1 VVSVREFVAHLPPD
15 KRELLAAPAR
25 LLPAKMRYGP
35 VYERMAREI
44 HKARTAPS
52 WAKNTVDERLA
63 ETFRTARKTPYYG
76 KGQHYDVLNRV
87 ATGDV
92 SPREALAQ
100 LPILTRE
107 NLSAHYRDMLAAP
120 ERTVELSASS
130 GTSGDP
136 IFFLLDR
143 DRGAR
148 EWAYVVDT
156 WSSTGYQ
163 LGQWR
168 VFFRGLD
175 LPQDRPYFVMNSTGE
190 IVVRIQ
196 TLGPDTVREYW
207 ELIEKRG
214 IEYLHG
220 YPSTLIYLARL
231 LEDADF
237 DTSWRY
243 RIRGVLPVSEQ
254 YSTGQRDLLQRLF
267 PNAKQAVFYGLSEK
281 SAFATLDE
289 NFVYHPYPLY
299 GHVELL
305 HRDGQPVELGER
317 GRIVTT
323 TLDGR
328 GMPLIRYDT
337 GDSAELVGHD
347 NVGTPLF
354 KNILARRGREGLVK
368 ADGETFSTTPFNV
381 HGHEFECVHRFK
393 IRQEVPGKAV
403 LLVQP
408 SQKATEEDLE
418 QFRQLMIR
426 RTQNQV
432 ELDFELVDELP
443 ATLNGKFTLLD
454 QRIPNAPSMW
464 E

>member
-1 VVSVREFVAHLPPD
+1 MVSIREFVAHLPPD

-35 VYERMAREI
+35 VYERTAREI

-52 WAKNTVDERLA
+52 WAKSTVDERLA
-63 ETFRTARKTPYYG
+63 ETLCTARKTPYYG

-87 ATGDV
+87 AAGDV

-100 LPILTRE
+100 LPILRRE
-107 NLSAHYRDMLAAP
+107 DLSAHYRDMLAAP
-120 ERTVELSASS
+120 EKTVELSASS

-148 EWAYVVDT
+148 EWAYVVDS
-156 WSSTGYQ
+156 WASTGYQ

-175 LPQDRPYFVMNSTGE
+175 LPQNRPYFVMNSTGE

-196 TLGPDTVREYW
+196 TLCPDTVREYW
-207 ELIEKRG
+207 EMIAKRG

-220 YPSTLIYLARL
+220 YPSTLVYLARL

-254 YSTGQRDLLQRLF
+254 YTPGQRDLLRRLF

-281 SAFATLDE
+281 SVFASLDE
-289 NFVYHPYPLY
+289 DFVYHPYPLY

-305 HRDGQPVELGER
+305 HRDGKPVELGER

-323 TLDGR
+323 TL
-328 GMPLIRYDT
+328 
-337 GDSAELVGHD
+337 
-347 NVGTPLF
+347 
-354 KNILARRGREGLVK
+354 EGLVR
-368 ADGETFSTTPFNV
+368 S
-381 HGHEFECVHRFK
+381 
-393 IRQEVPGKAV
+393 
-403 LLVQP
+403 
-408 SQKATEEDLE
+408 
-418 QFRQLMIR
+418 
-426 RTQNQV
+426 
-432 ELDFELVDELP
+432 
-443 ATLNGKFTLLD
+443 
-454 QRIPNAPSMW
+454 
-464 E
+464 

>member
-1 VVSVREFVAHLPPD
+1 MVSIREFVAHLPPD

-25 LLPAKMRYGP
+25 LLPVKSRYGP
-35 VYERMAREI
+35 IYQRTIREI
-44 HKARTAPS
+44 EKGRTTPS
-52 WAKNTVDERLA
+52 WVLDTVDERLT
-63 ETFRTARKTPYYG
+63 ETFRTAREAPYYTRG
-76 KGQHYDVLNRV
+76 GHYDVLDRV
-87 ATGDV
+87 TSGDV
-92 SPREALAQ
+92 STRDALSE

-107 NLSAHYRDMLAAP
+107 DLSEHYRDMLAAP
-120 ERTVELSASS
+120 EKTVELSASS

-143 DRGAR
+143 NRGAR
-148 EWAYVVDT
+148 EWAYVVDS

-175 LPQDRPYFVMNSTGE
+175 LPQHRPYFVMNSTGE
-190 IVVRIQ
+190 IVIRIQ
-196 TLGPDTVREYW
+196 TISPETVRECW

-214 IEYLHG
+214 IKYLHG
-220 YPSTLIYLARL
+220 YPSTFMYLARL

-237 DTSWRY
+237 DTSWRFK
-243 RIRGVLPVSEQ
+243 IRGVMPVSEQ
-254 YSTGQRDLLQRLF
+254 YGPEQRDVLQRLF

-281 SAFATLDE
+281 SVFAWLDDD
-289 NFVYHPYPLY
+289 FVYHPYPLY

-305 HRDGQPVELGER
+305 NEDGTTVDVGER

-328 GMPLIRYDT
+328 GMPLVRYDT
-337 GDSAELVGHD
+337 GDSAELIGHD
-347 NVGTPLF
+347 EVGTPLF
-354 KNILARRGREGLVK
+354 KNVLARRGREGLIKV
-368 ADGETFSTTPFNV
+368 DGKTFSTTPFNV

-393 IRQEVPGKAV
+393 IRQDTPGKAV

-426 RTQNQV
+426 RTENQV

-443 ATLNGKFTLLD
+443 ATMNGKFTLLD
-454 QRIPNAPSMW
+454 QRIPNAPTAW
-464 E
+464 A